1 MSACPG
7 KQPLLAVWRKQRASQ
22 RRATQGGQW
31 TWQDRHLCGRGPA
44 LSTQGR
50 RTARYTVLS
59 SWAPPELSS
68 WVHLLLLPRVRL
80 STSAVVLAG
89 PSCPALLHPA
99 LTQPGL
105 SDCVLRV
112 GTPDVRGRSSIFRV
126 HLCPLKLDKSL
137 QKDMLAGKLLV
148 LVCCFPDCALRMSE
162 ELGQVYC
169 DLYRRGEM
177 LVGKPDGEATGQLIA
192 EQVGPL

>member
-1 MSACPG
+1 MNAQSERLSEPALGMSACPG

-105 SDCVLRV
+105 SDCVMRV
-112 GTPDVRGRSSIFRV
+112 GEHAGHLVFRV
-126 HLCPLKLDKSL
+126 GSSRPWVKSQVRSLPLCL
-137 QKDMLAGKLLV
+137 
-148 LVCCFPDCALRMSE
+148 
-162 ELGQVYC
+162 
-169 DLYRRGEM
+169 
-177 LVGKPDGEATGQLIA
+177 EA
-192 EQVGPL
+192 VSFFFF